1 MKNPEKAT
9 LAVFTD
15 EDIKRTE
22 SIFAQE
28 IKDFADIYA
37 FLNDTAIKVMG
48 DHAPEHV
55 KEQIGYV
62 IGNSIFFRTV
72 GFLGGC
78 ALDTGIITIP
88 DGDNAA
94 SMYAYRIGENVSTGD
109 VM

>member
-1 MKNPEKAT
+1 M
-9 LAVFTD
+9 
-15 EDIKRTE
+15 I
-22 SIFAQE
+22 
-28 IKDFADIYA
+28 
-37 FLNDTAIKVMG
+37 

-55 KEQIGYV
+55 REQIGRV

-94 SMYAYRIGENVSTGD
+94 PMYAYRIGENVSTGD